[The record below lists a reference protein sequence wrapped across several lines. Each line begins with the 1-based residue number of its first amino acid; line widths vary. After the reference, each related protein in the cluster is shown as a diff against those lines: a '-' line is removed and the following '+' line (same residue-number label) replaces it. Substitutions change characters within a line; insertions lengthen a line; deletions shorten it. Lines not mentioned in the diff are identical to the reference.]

1 MKTKNVIK
9 NNEKIKV
16 DFELSLM
23 MTLIIIEKSPIM
35 GRIIKTTNIKF
46 EILISLKFS
55 LYLIMI
61 KKIPIKIGTN
71 IQNFVKNIFTI
82 CFSIVYAL
90 CI

>member
-1 MKTKNVIK
+1 MKTKNVIN
-9 NNEKIKV
+9 NNEEIKV

-55 LYLIMI
+55 LYLIIM

-71 IQNFVKNIFTI
+71 IQNFDKNI
-82 CFSIVYAL
+82 CAM
-90 CI
+90 